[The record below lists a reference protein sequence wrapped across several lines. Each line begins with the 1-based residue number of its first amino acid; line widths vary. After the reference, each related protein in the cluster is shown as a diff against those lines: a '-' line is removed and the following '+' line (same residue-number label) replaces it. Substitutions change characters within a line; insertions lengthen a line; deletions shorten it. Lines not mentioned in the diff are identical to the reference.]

1 MTYKFYTQEIEP
13 FRLADG
19 SISSI
24 SIGQHLN
31 SLTGKWNVDITFTI
45 CDVNNKPWDLLMAI
59 SMNDYKEFY
68 INNILDFLNYN
79 KNRIEKLSIQ
89 AFEQELVNLKNLN
102 KSKLIQIFTAKN
114 PKLKEHNDDNKIY

>member
-13 FRLADG
+13 FPLADG

-45 CDVNNKPWDLLMAI
+45 YDVNNKPWDLLMAI

-89 AFEQELVNLKNLN
+89 AFGQELVDLKNFN
-102 KSKLIQIFTAKN
+102 KSKLVEIFTAKN
-114 PKLKEHNDDNKIY
+114 PKLKER